1 MIAPDASADAED
13 PASRPCSEP
22 VDDRIERRSAETRG
36 GTSGL
41 LKAMLVVG
49 SGLDLEQTLRS
60 IVHAAIDL
68 VGASYG
74 ALGVRGHDG
83 QLTQFVYE
91 GIDELTRA
99 RIGPLPTG
107 RGLLGSI
114 VTGSQPLRLT
124 TLSSHPSSVGFPP
137 HHPPMNSFLGVA
149 VRVGETVF
157 GNLYLTEKHGG
168 GSFSEDDQAVVE
180 VLASAAGV
188 AIENARLFEESRSR
202 QLWLEAIR
210 EIGEALLSGVA
221 VEDVLHLI
229 AWQTR
234 QLTGA
239 DRTFIAEPVDALR
252 PDSDLVVTVADGNS
266 PEEIVG
272 LLIPVVGSAIGTSFR
287 TRTST
292 RGEHLEFDV
301 NRGSRVRYGPAL
313 VSPLRTPD
321 SVSGVLVALREHDTE
336 PFSEHQLAFL
346 TTFADQAAVALQLA
360 HAARKLRE
368 LDVLKDRDRIARDL
382 HDSVIQRIFAAGL
395 SLQVTAQQQTSVVTK
410 ARLAATIDDLQDVV
424 QDVRNAIFDLQGGT
438 LSESALRARI
448 HDAVD
453 EISADSSVRTT
464 IRVHGP
470 LSVID
475 QSLADHA
482 VAVIREGVSNA
493 VRHAYAQTVQIALSI
508 ADDIRIDIS
517 DDGIGIADSVAS
529 SGLDNL
535 RSRALECGGSLTVGK
550 APTGG
555 TSLVWTVPLP

>member
-1 MIAPDASADAED
+1 MTEPTVPAEPEQTDAIAHPELPDDHIE
-13 PASRPCSEP
+13 SRAA
-22 VDDRIERRSAETRG
+22 RERTD
-36 GTSGL
+36 GL

-49 SGLDLEQTLRS
+49 AGLDLEQTLRS
-60 IVHAAIDL
+60 IVHAAIEL
-68 VGASYG
+68 VGARYG
-74 ALGVRGHDG
+74 ALGVRGHDD

-114 VTGSQPLRLT
+114 VTESQPLRMT

-137 HHPPMNSFLGVA
+137 HHPPMNTFLGVP
-149 VRVGETVF
+149 VRVREIVF
-157 GNLYLTEKHGG
+157 GNLYLTEKFGG
-168 GSFSEDDQAVVE
+168 GSFSEEDQTVVE

-188 AIENARLFEESRSR
+188 AIENARLFEESTSR
-202 QLWLEAIR
+202 QLWLEATR

-221 VEDVLHLI
+221 VEDVLRLI

-239 DRTFIAEPVDALR
+239 DRTFIAEPVDALS

-266 PEEIVG
+266 PEE
-272 LLIPVVGSAIGTSFR
+272 VVGHVIPAIGSTIGRSFL
-287 TRTST
+287 TRTSI

-301 NRGSRVRYGPAL
+301 NRGSHMQYGPAL

-321 SVSGVLVALREHDTE
+321 SVSGVLVALRERNAE
-336 PFSEHQLAFL
+336 PFSEQQLALL
-346 TTFADQAAVALQLA
+346 TTFADQAAVALQMA
-360 HAARKLRE
+360 YAARRLRE

-395 SLQVTAQQQTSVVTK
+395 SLQVTAQQSPSETTK
-410 ARLAATIDDLQDVV
+410 ARLAATIDDLQEVV
-424 QDVRNAIFDLQGGT
+424 QDVRNAIFDLQGST
-438 LSESALRARI
+438 LSESTLRARL

-453 EISADSSVRTT
+453 EMSADSSVRTT
-464 IRVHGP
+464 IRVNGP

-475 QSLADHA
+475 QTMADHA
-482 VAVIREGVSNA
+482 VAVIREGVSNT
-493 VRHAYAQTVQIALSI
+493 VRHARARTVKVALSI
-508 ADDIRIDIS
+508 SDDIRIDIT

-535 RSRALECGGSLTVGK
+535 RSRATECGGSLTVHK
-550 APTGG
+550 MPSGG
-555 TSLVWTVPLP
+555 TSLVWAVPLP

>member
-1 MIAPDASADAED
+1 
-13 PASRPCSEP
+13 
-22 VDDRIERRSAETRG
+22 
-36 GTSGL
+36 
-41 LKAMLVVG
+41 ML
-49 SGLDLEQTLRS
+49 TAR
-60 IVHAAIDL
+60 
-68 VGASYG
+68 
-74 ALGVRGHDG
+74 VRH
-83 QLTQFVYE
+83 
-91 GIDELTRA
+91 
-99 RIGPLPTG
+99 
-107 RGLLGSI
+107 
-114 VTGSQPLRLT
+114 
-124 TLSSHPSSVGFPP
+124 
-137 HHPPMNSFLGVA
+137 
-149 VRVGETVF
+149 
-157 GNLYLTEKHGG
+157 
-168 GSFSEDDQAVVE
+168 
-180 VLASAAGV
+180 
-188 AIENARLFEESRSR
+188 
-202 QLWLEAIR
+202 
-210 EIGEALLSGVA
+210 
-221 VEDVLHLI
+221 
-229 AWQTR
+229 
-234 QLTGA
+234 
-239 DRTFIAEPVDALR
+239 AEPVDALR

-336 PFSEHQLAFL
+336 PFSENQLAFL

-368 LDVLKDRDRIARDL
+368 LDALKDRDRIARDL

-550 APTGG
+550 AHRRYFVGVDCSSTVTTTAKTTLTQNRPRTD
-555 TSLVWTVPLP
+555 TANCAWVASARVQLVVRLCGHVPLCVRGRRRVGVFRGGC

>member
-1 MIAPDASADAED
+1 MTEPTVPAEPEQTDASAHSELPIDHIE
-13 PASRPCSEP
+13 SRTA
-22 VDDRIERRSAETRG
+22 RERTD
-36 GTSGL
+36 GL

-49 SGLDLEQTLRS
+49 AGLDLEQTLRS
-60 IVHAAIDL
+60 IVHAAIEL
-68 VGASYG
+68 VGARYG
-74 ALGVRGHDG
+74 ALGVRGHDN

-114 VTGSQPLRLT
+114 VTESQPLRMT

-137 HHPPMNSFLGVA
+137 HHPPMNTFLGVP
-149 VRVGETVF
+149 VRVREIVF
-157 GNLYLTEKHGG
+157 GNLYLTEKFGG
-168 GSFSEDDQAVVE
+168 GPFSEEDQAVVE

-188 AIENARLFEESRSR
+188 AIENARLFEESTSR
-202 QLWLEAIR
+202 QLWLEATR

-221 VEDVLHLI
+221 VEDVLRLI

-239 DRTFIAEPVDALR
+239 DRTFIAEPVDALS

-266 PEEIVG
+266 PEE
-272 LLIPVVGSAIGTSFR
+272 VVGHVIPAIGSTIGRSFL
-287 TRTST
+287 TRTSI

-301 NRGSRVRYGPAL
+301 NRGSHMRYGPAL

-321 SVSGVLVALREHDTE
+321 SVSGVLVALRERNAE
-336 PFSEHQLAFL
+336 PFSEQQLALL
-346 TTFADQAAVALQLA
+346 TTFADQAAVALQMA
-360 HAARKLRE
+360 YAARRLRE

-395 SLQVTAQQQTSVVTK
+395 SLQVTAQQSPSETTK
-410 ARLAATIDDLQDVV
+410 ARLAATIDDLQEVV
-424 QDVRNAIFDLQGGT
+424 QDVRNAIFDLQGST
-438 LSESALRARI
+438 LSESTLRARL

-453 EISADSSVRTT
+453 EMSADSSVRTT
-464 IRVHGP
+464 IRVNGP

-475 QSLADHA
+475 QTMADHA
-482 VAVIREGVSNA
+482 VAVIREGVSNT
-493 VRHAYAQTVQIALSI
+493 VRHARARTVKVALSI
-508 ADDIRIDIS
+508 SDDIRIDIT

-535 RSRALECGGSLTVGK
+535 RSRATECGGSLTVHK
-550 APTGG
+550 MPSGG
-555 TSLVWTVPLP
+555 TSLVWAVPLP